1 MTHLSN
7 LNWTCHVCGDE
18 RPDDKIS
25 VHSTTKV
32 TGAIEI
38 KQNVRYCN
46 DRVDCIEGAKQIN
59 WLDGPA
65 HYEMTKVDGT

>member
-7 LNWTCHVCGDE
+7 LSWTCHVCGEE

-25 VHSTTKV
+25 VHSVTKTTRM
-32 TGAIEI
+32 IEI

-46 DRVDCIEGAKQIN
+46 DRVDCIEGAKKIN

-65 HYEMTKVDGT
+65 HYETTKVDEA